1 MTPLSDEIK
10 TSLTG
15 ALRLIQFERDGLNH
29 LNHTIDGFWRSFV
42 AALVAL
48 PLFIVLS
55 FLHASTLEND
65 QTSSTILY
73 LLRYALGWVVFP
85 LVMLILTRVL
95 DRGRCYASYIIS
107 LNWMA
112 VPQWGLV
119 VVMTFISKVLGGFI
133 GELLP
138 VLLLVLLL
146 SYDFFITRLVLELSL
161 GKTAL
166 VVTIGILVA
175 VLLDTLILGM
185 P

>member
-1 MTPLSDEIK
+1 
-10 TSLTG
+10 
-15 ALRLIQFERDGLNH
+15 
-29 LNHTIDGFWRSFV
+29 
-42 AALVAL
+42 
-48 PLFIVLS
+48 
-55 FLHASTLEND
+55 
-65 QTSSTILY
+65 
-73 LLRYALGWVVFP
+73 
-85 LVMLILTRVL
+85 
-95 DRGRCYASYIIS
+95 
-107 LNWMA
+107 
-112 VPQWGLV
+112 
-119 VVMTFISKVLGGFI
+119 MTFISKVLGGFI

>member
-1 MTPLSDEIK
+1 
-10 TSLTG
+10 
-15 ALRLIQFERDGLNH
+15 
-29 LNHTIDGFWRSFV
+29 
-42 AALVAL
+42 
-48 PLFIVLS
+48 
-55 FLHASTLEND
+55 
-65 QTSSTILY
+65 
-73 LLRYALGWVVFP
+73 
-85 LVMLILTRVL
+85 
-95 DRGRCYASYIIS
+95 
-107 LNWMA
+107 MA

-146 SYDFFITRLVLELSL
+146 SYDFFITRLVLELSF

-175 VLLDTLILGM
+175 VLLDTLILGI